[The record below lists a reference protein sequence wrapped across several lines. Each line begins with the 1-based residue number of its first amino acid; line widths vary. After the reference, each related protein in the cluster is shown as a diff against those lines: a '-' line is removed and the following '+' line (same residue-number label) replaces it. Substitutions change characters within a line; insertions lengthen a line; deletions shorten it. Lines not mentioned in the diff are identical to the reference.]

1 MYMETENIFGRK
13 IFFLYPST
21 VINEELIQKMIHL
34 EYEVYVLNDKDKAG
48 ICLQN
53 HPDSI
58 CFINIDT
65 LAANVW
71 LEFIQKMQKSP
82 ATANVSFGIITNS
95 NSEEQKKLFTTD
107 LKLDCGFISLREG
120 NKHCLDAILSY
131 ADNNHAKGRRKYIRI
146 NCETI
151 AATVNFVLAE
161 QSFLLKIRDI
171 SSVGLC
177 CFPTDNNIPRLA
189 KGMMLKNAQLTLK
202 GIRIQCD
209 LILLG
214 ANKADDRIQ
223 FVMLFAPNFDLNSK
237 NRIKAYIQ
245 QSNQSAMES
254 LK

>member
-1 MYMETENIFGRK
+1 METENILGRK
-13 IFFLYPST
+13 VFFLYPST

-34 EYEVYVLNDKDKAG
+34 EYEIYVLNDKDNAH
-48 ICLQN
+48 ICLRN

-65 LAANVW
+65 LAANIW
-71 LEFIQKMQKSP
+71 LEFIQKIQNAP
-82 ATANVSFGIITNS
+82 ATSKVSFGIITNS
-95 NSEEQKKLFTTD
+95 NSDEQKKLFTTD

-120 NKHCLDAILSY
+120 HKHCLDAILSY
-131 ADNNHAKGRRKYIRI
+131 ADKNNAKGRRKYMRI

-151 AATVNFVLAE
+151 AATVNFALGD
-161 QSFLLKIRDI
+161 QSYILKIRDI

-177 CFPTDNNIPRLA
+177 CFPTDKNIPRLA

-214 ANKADDRIQ
+214 ANKADERIQ
-223 FVMLFAPNFDLNSK
+223 FVMLFSPNFDLNSK

-245 QSNQSAMES
+245 QANQSAMDA